1 MLGWWSSKCAI
12 RTPPSH
18 SGIPLLIGHWFWM
31 NHLFLRS
38 AINQW
43 FESWYLILGLIF
55 DPSANRVL
63 AIVYRVFFVVFA
75 DEIWSTISWDPWW
88 LKQMSQRLRHRG
100 VVSKPSLK
108 MVCWYATT
116 WSSILLEKMAA
127 GLFGRLSEPEITH
140 WRVWFPYFHNVS
152 RIVFL
157 PFLVSKK
164 GQIPA
169 SRSCEFE
176 SVTPWLYPQPWR
188 FDMRRYA
195 WIFLAVLSNGKLGN
209 MLRDLAWFYQE
220 KSKKTIGILSDRVNT
235 GELLSTNGIVL

>member
-127 GLFGRLSEPEITH
+127 GLFGRLSEPESLAGLIPILSQCFTYCILTFPGLEKGSDPSKQIL
-140 WRVWFPYFHNVS
+140 WVWIGNP
-152 RIVFL
+152 
-157 PFLVSKK
+157 
-164 GQIPA
+164 
-169 SRSCEFE
+169 
-176 SVTPWLYPQPWR
+176 
-188 FDMRRYA
+188 
-195 WIFLAVLSNGKLGN
+195 LAVPAA
-209 MLRDLAWFYQE
+209 MALRHASVRVDLPCRFEQWE
-220 KSKKTIGILSDRVNT
+220 V
-235 GELLSTNGIVL
+235 GEYA